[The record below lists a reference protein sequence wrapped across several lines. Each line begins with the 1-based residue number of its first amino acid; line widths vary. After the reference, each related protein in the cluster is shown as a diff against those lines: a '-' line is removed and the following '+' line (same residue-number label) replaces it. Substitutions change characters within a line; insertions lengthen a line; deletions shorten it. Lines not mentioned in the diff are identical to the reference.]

1 MPACKQLR
9 QHNTL
14 SIAAGAQVKV
24 LECGDEATETVA
36 LGGEVYDMCRRCA
49 TDAVNQF
56 SAVEIKAAQERD
68 AAQLRQY
75 SEIMAT
81 GAEVWVSH
89 PEVAGWF
96 GACAVQLEAMAVDVL
111 EGKL

>member
-9 QHNTL
+9 QHDTM
-14 SIAAGAQVKV
+14 SIAAGAGVKI
-24 LECGDEATETVA
+24 LECGDEATEKVA
-36 LGGEVYDMCRRCA
+36 LGGAVHDMCPRCA
-49 TDAVNQF
+49 SDAIKEF
-56 SAVEIKAAQERD
+56 SAVEIKASQERD
-68 AAQLRQY
+68 AVQLRQY

-81 GAEVWVSH
+81 GAEIWAAR
-89 PEVAGWF
+89 PEIAGWF

>member
-1 MPACKQLR
+1 MPICKQHR
-9 QHNTL
+9 QHNVV
-14 SIAAGAQVKV
+14 SIATGAQVKV

-56 SAVEIKAAQERD
+56 SASVIKGAQEND

-75 SEIMAT
+75 AKIMVT
-81 GAEVWVSH
+81 GADVWKAH
-89 PEVAGWF
+89 PQVAAWF
-96 GACAVQLEAMAVDVL
+96 AECARQLEAMALDIL